1 MRVITKF
8 DPWNSPLCTCPE
20 KYSLNPYTGCSHGC
34 IYCYATYIPDFFR
47 LRRKKNLLKRLRKDL
62 GKLPENSLI
71 SMSNSSDPYPP
82 EERIYKDTRK
92 CLKEFENRDLRILI
106 VTKSNLVT
114 RDLDILKRLRV
125 AVTFTVT
132 TMNEEL
138 SKKLEPNA
146 PLPQERIDAMR
157 ELSKEGIRVGLRLDP
172 VFPFLS
178 EDMIDVI
185 REAKRAGAEHVVTS
199 TFKPRIDGWKRFEKA
214 FPEVARKLKEI
225 YFKKG
230 EKIGN
235 SWYLPAGMRR
245 EIIESVKKIC
255 EKYSLSFASCRE
267 GFQDLNTASSC
278 DGSYLI
284 PNKFI
289 FRERSL
295 K

>member
-1 MRVITKF
+1 
-8 DPWNSPLCTCPE
+8 
-20 KYSLNPYTGCSHGC
+20 
-34 IYCYATYIPDFFR
+34 
-47 LRRKKNLLKRLRKDL
+47 
-62 GKLPENSLI
+62 
-71 SMSNSSDPYPP
+71 
-82 EERIYKDTRK
+82 
-92 CLKEFENRDLRILI
+92 
-106 VTKSNLVT
+106 
-114 RDLDILKRLRV
+114 
-125 AVTFTVT
+125 
-132 TMNEEL
+132 
-138 SKKLEPNA
+138 
-146 PLPQERIDAMR
+146 
-157 ELSKEGIRVGLRLDP
+157 
-172 VFPFLS
+172 
-178 EDMIDVI
+178 VI

-278 DGSYLI
+278 DGSHLI

-289 FRERSL
+289 FRKRSL
-295 K
+295 NQWIESDLVEE